1 MRNINISKVHF
12 EMLNELAKRL
22 RTKPAS
28 LVEELI
34 QQRYGQK

>member
-1 MRNINISKVHF
+1 MRSIQISKVTF
-12 EMLNELAKRL
+12 EMLNELAKTL

-34 QQRYGQK
+34 QQRYGVK